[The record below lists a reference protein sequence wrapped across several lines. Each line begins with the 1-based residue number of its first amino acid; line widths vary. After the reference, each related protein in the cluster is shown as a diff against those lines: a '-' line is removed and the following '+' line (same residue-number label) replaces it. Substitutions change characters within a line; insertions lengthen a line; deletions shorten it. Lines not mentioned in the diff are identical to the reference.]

1 MKGTQRQT
9 HNEQPTAN
17 ADGSIE
23 ELFDN
28 WDGYE
33 GDHDTDWEEM
43 ESAGNENLDDIEIET
58 ETKK

>member
-43 ESAGNENLDDIEIET
+43 ESVGDEKT
-58 ETKK
+58 